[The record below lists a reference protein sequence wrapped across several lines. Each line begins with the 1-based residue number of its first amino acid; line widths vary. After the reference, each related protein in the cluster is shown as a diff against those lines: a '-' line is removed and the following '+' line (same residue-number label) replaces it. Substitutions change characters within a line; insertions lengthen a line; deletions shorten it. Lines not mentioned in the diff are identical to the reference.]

1 MSLYGMMRTSVSG
14 MNAQANRL
22 STVADNIANT
32 DTTGYKKKGIEF
44 SSLVVPGTE
53 ARVNSGGVISHVR
66 EAVSAQGVISATSS
80 FSDLAIEGNG
90 FFVVRDAT
98 GTPFM
103 TRAGSF
109 VMDGDGRLVNSGGYF
124 LTGYRL
130 DGGPLEVVTNSFD
143 GLEVVTIDN
152 SDLTATP
159 TTTGVFTANLPASG
173 VSPTGAL
180 PSTNAAGAEYNEKS
194 SMVVYDSLGSTV
206 TLDIYYTK
214 TAANTW
220 EVAVYDQADAAAG
233 TNFPYANPALT
244 TATLD
249 FDPTNGRLTT
259 ASTNS
264 LTLNIPGGE
273 VLTLDLSEMT
283 QLAANYA
290 VRESSVN
297 GNPPSRIE
305 SVSFDTDG
313 TLYAQYDNG
322 SLRPIYRI
330 PLATVVS
337 PDRLIGHTGN
347 VYSPSPESGNIL
359 IGFADEGNRGSMIAG
374 ALESS
379 NVDLAEELTTMIQS
393 QRSYTANSKVF
404 QTGSDLMD
412 VLVNLRR

>member
-32 DTTGYKKKGIEF
+32 DTTGYKKKGMEF
-44 SSLVVPGTE
+44 STLVVPGTE
-53 ARVNSGGVISHVR
+53 ARVNSGGVISHLR
-66 EAVSAQGVISATSS
+66 SAVSAQGVISATSS
-80 FSDLAIEGNG
+80 FSDLAIEGDG

-98 GTPFM
+98 GSPFM

-109 VMDGDGRLVNSGGYF
+109 IMDGDGRLVNSGGYY

-130 DGGPLEVVTNSFD
+130 DGGDLDVVTNSFD
-143 GLEVVTIDN
+143 GLEVVTLDN
-152 SDLTATP
+152 SDLVAAP
-159 TTTGVFTANLPASG
+159 STTGAFTANLPADSAVAAG
-173 VSPTGAL
+173 PL
-180 PSTNAAGAEYNEKS
+180 PSANAAGATYSEKS
-194 SMVVYDSLGSTV
+194 SMVVYSSLGSTV
-206 TLDIYYTK
+206 TLDMYFTK

-220 EVAVYDQADAAAG
+220 EVAVYDQSGATAG
-233 TNFPYANPALT
+233 TDFPYASAALAT
-244 TATLD
+244 GTLD
-249 FDPTNGRLTT
+249 FDPSNGQLTG
-259 ASTNS
+259 ASLNS
-264 LTLNIPGGE
+264 LTMNIPGGE
-273 VLTLDLSEMT
+273 PFTLDLSEMT
-283 QLAANYA
+283 QLSAIYA
-290 VRESSVN
+290 VRESTVD

-313 TLYAQYDNG
+313 TLFAQFDNG

-337 PDRLIGHTGN
+337 PDQLTEHTGN
-347 VYSPSPESGNIL
+347 VYSQSPESGNIL
-359 IGFADEGNRGSMIAG
+359 LGFADEGNRGSIVAG

-379 NVDLAEELTTMIQS
+379 NVDLAEELTTMIRS